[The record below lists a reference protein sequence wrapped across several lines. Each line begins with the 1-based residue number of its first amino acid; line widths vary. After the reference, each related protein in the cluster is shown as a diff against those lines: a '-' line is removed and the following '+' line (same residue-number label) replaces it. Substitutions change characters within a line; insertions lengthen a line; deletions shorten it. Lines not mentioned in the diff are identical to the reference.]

1 MNDEYEIVG
10 ISTNIAPIT
19 ELEVQTTTSQYIFN
33 TLSKGNPFATG
44 IDEPCSPSTCRCNH

>member
-1 MNDEYEIVG
+1 LNDEYEIVG